1 MSGST
6 YYIKTNGTTIY
17 NSLEVEYG
25 VGVTSPVE
33 MYLVNIVG
41 KVTTLISGSQLSG
54 NYKFTVDISELPTGV
69 YYLVYRSPQ
78 YSAIPIKFV
87 KQ

>member
-1 MSGST
+1 MKDGT

-17 NSLEVEYG
+17 DSLEVEYG
-25 VGVTSPVE
+25 VGVPSPVE

-41 KVTTLISGSQLSG
+41 QVTTLISGSQPSG
-54 NYKFTVDISELPTGV
+54 SYRFTVDTRELPTGV
-69 YYLVYRSPQ
+69 YYLVYRSLQ